1 MARIVKWRT
10 PYGTETVE
18 ENAEVA
24 EETKTEEKPVEVD
37 AEVAEE
43 MKMEEKLVEDVVNH
57 PNHYAPN
64 GVDSFMHM
72 KDQMGKSAFDGFLQG
87 NAIKYVQRYAFKG
100 KPTEDLCKA
109 AFYLFHL
116 AFEAADEA
124 ARPDLYD
131 RLAKTLRHAADHFNL
146 GGCS

>member
-1 MARIVKWRT
+1 MAKVNGK
-10 PYGTETVE
+10 PGETG
-18 ENAEVA
+18 
-24 EETKTEEKPVEVD
+24 PVGIHGVTG
-37 AEVAEE
+37 V
-43 MKMEEKLVEDVVNH
+43 VEDVVNH

-72 KDQMGKSAFDGFLQG
+72 KDQMGKAAFDGFLQG

-116 AFEAADEA
+116 AFETTDGSPE
-124 ARPDLYD
+124 YVHKVMD
-131 RLAKTLRHAADHFNL
+131 RMATTLSHAAEHYEPEVK
-146 GGCS
+146 

>member
-1 MARIVKWRT
+1 MAMVKDKSGEIVQV
-10 PYGTETVE
+10 GTSGVTG
-18 ENAEVA
+18 A
-24 EETKTEEKPVEVD
+24 
-37 AEVAEE
+37 
-43 MKMEEKLVEDVVNH
+43 VEDVVNH

-72 KDQMGKSAFDGFLQG
+72 KDQMGKPAFDGFLQG

>member
-1 MARIVKWRT
+1 MAMVKDKSGEIVQV
-10 PYGTETVE
+10 GTSGVTG
-18 ENAEVA
+18 A
-24 EETKTEEKPVEVD
+24 
-37 AEVAEE
+37 
-43 MKMEEKLVEDVVNH
+43 VEDVVNH
-57 PNHYAPN
+57 PNHYSPN
-64 GVDSFMHM
+64 GRDSFMHM
-72 KDQMGKSAFDGFLQG
+72 KDQMGKGAFDGFLQG
-87 NAIKYVQRYAFKG
+87 NALKYVQRYAFKG

>member
-1 MARIVKWRT
+1 MAMVKDKSGEIVQV
-10 PYGTETVE
+10 GTSGVTG
-18 ENAEVA
+18 A
-24 EETKTEEKPVEVD
+24 
-37 AEVAEE
+37 
-43 MKMEEKLVEDVVNH
+43 VEDVVNH

-72 KDQMGKSAFDGFLQG
+72 KDQMGKGAFDGFLQG
-87 NAIKYVQRYAFKG
+87 NALKYVQRYAFKG

-131 RLAKTLRHAADHFNL
+131 RLAKTLHHAAEHFNL

>member
-1 MARIVKWRT
+1 MAMVKDKSGEIVQV
-10 PYGTETVE
+10 GTSGVTG
-18 ENAEVA
+18 A
-24 EETKTEEKPVEVD
+24 
-37 AEVAEE
+37 
-43 MKMEEKLVEDVVNH
+43 VEDVVNH

-72 KDQMGKSAFDGFLQG
+72 KDQMGKVAFDGFLQG
-87 NAIKYVQRYAFKG
+87 NALKYVQRYAFKG

-131 RLAKTLRHAADHFNL
+131 RLAKTLHHAAEHFNL